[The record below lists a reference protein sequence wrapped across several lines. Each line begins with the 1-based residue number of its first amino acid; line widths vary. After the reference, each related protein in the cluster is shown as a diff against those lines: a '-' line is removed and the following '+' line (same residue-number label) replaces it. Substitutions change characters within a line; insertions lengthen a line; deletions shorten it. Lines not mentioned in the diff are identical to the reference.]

1 MPIANP
7 QEKFIHELC
16 LAYDSEHQFLEALQ
30 QMNQQAS
37 DGELQGMIQAH
48 TDDTQLQIQNLEQ
61 VFDQMGQQPQRQT
74 SQAAQGLVADG
85 QTSLQEAQSEAIAD
99 TLIAG
104 AQAKV
109 EHFEI
114 ACYQGLVTGAQQ
126 MGQQEVV
133 NLLNE
138 NLQQEQNTAQMIEQ
152 SVPQLVQRA
161 MQATS

>member
-1 MPIANP
+1 MPINNP
-7 QEKFIHELC
+7 QEKFVHELC
-16 LAYDSEHQFLEALQ
+16 LTYDSEHQFLEALQ

-37 DGELQGMIQAH
+37 NGDLQSMIQAH
-48 TDDTQLQIQNLEQ
+48 IDDTQQQIQNLEQ

-74 SQAAQGLVADG
+74 SQAAQGLVTDG
-85 QTSLQEAQSEAIAD
+85 QTSLQEAQSEVIAD

-152 SVPQLVQRA
+152 SVPQLLQKA
-161 MQATS
+161 MQASS

>member
-48 TDDTQLQIQNLEQ
+48 TDETQQQIQNLEQ